1 MQRSVAAD
9 SNRKMMRAKREI
21 CVMFDVHI
29 YCRMMM
35 IFFFKCGSGRQAL
48 NKELCTLKSIIM
60 HFIYGALKTAKMSAN
75 LSMCTGRQD
84 AKTFQT
90 TRLLLQ
96 LSIIHNLQSSFILF
110 RFFVNT

>member
-48 NKELCTLKSIIM
+48 NKELEGLHTSWSLCTLKSIIM
-60 HFIYGALKTAKMSAN
+60 HFIYGALKTAKMSAS
-75 LSMCTGRQD
+75 L
-84 AKTFQT
+84 
-90 TRLLLQ
+90 
-96 LSIIHNLQSSFILF
+96 
-110 RFFVNT
+110 

>member
-35 IFFFKCGSGRQAL
+35 IFFFKCGSARQAL
-48 NKELCTLKSIIM
+48 KKSWKDSI
-60 HFIYGALKTAKMSAN
+60 HH
-75 LSMCTGRQD
+75 GRC
-84 AKTFQT
+84 A
-90 TRLLLQ
+90 
-96 LSIIHNLQSSFILF
+96 H
-110 RFFVNT
+110 